1 MPVLAVVGQL
11 RYVQYLNMYT
21 LPLECCK
28 MRLSLGHQAVI
39 CGFVSNFVNGLC
51 FVKTFIAVYSTPL
64 ASPVK
69 NTKILNYSYKYYA
82 VA

>member
-1 MPVLAVVGQL
+1 
-11 RYVQYLNMYT
+11 
-21 LPLECCK
+21 

-69 NTKILNYSYKYYA
+69 NTKILNYS
-82 VA
+82 